1 MVIGS
6 SKDMTR
12 AIYQGHFDTIIDADE
27 RAKEII
33 RKNYRKYDL
42 CHIAMT
48 KENPVIVVKGGDVM
62 INEKTKQGSFGG
74 IIIRSYN
81 FWAFMKVKIASI
93 GEGFE
98 ASFTR
103 ELLCAFIFAY
113 IGMIEQGLF
122 GGE

>member
-12 AIYQGHFDTIIDADE
+12 VIYQGHFRTIIEADE
-27 RAKEII
+27 KAKELIKGN
-33 RKNYRKYDL
+33 RREYDL

-48 KENPVIVVKGGDVM
+48 RENPVIVVKGGDVM

-81 FWAFMKVKIASI
+81 FGAFMKVKIASI

-103 ELLCAFIFAY
+103 ELLCAFIFSY

>member
-12 AIYQGHFDTIIDADE
+12 AIYQGHFETIIDADE

-33 RKNYRKYDL
+33 RRNYREYDL

-93 GEGFE
+93 CEGFE

-103 ELLCAFIFAY
+103 EL
-113 IGMIEQGLF
+113 
-122 GGE
+122 